1 MHAGT
6 LRVPEG
12 SRAENLSGREG
23 CWSETQSV
31 STVRSQAKPGNENAT
46 NLTLQS
52 QFFRGSL
59 LQAATV
65 VGKL

>member
-23 CWSETQSV
+23 YWSETQSV
-31 STVRSQAKPGNENAT
+31 SAVRSQAEPGNEDAT
-46 NLTLQS
+46 ILTLES
-52 QFFRGSL
+52 EFF
-59 LQAATV
+59 
-65 VGKL
+65 